1 MIDFFTALIPIAL
14 AALGSYIAI
23 QQYRTNRQKLKIEL
37 FEKRYAIYDAV
48 REYMGAII
56 RKRHSNE
63 NEQQQ
68 FLVETKGAAFLFDD
82 EIIKFIEDVWQNSI
96 DMGEWHEDELPS
108 THAQEEADDMRWFL
122 AEFGKLN
129 ERFSKYMRLPS

>member
-37 FEKRYAIYDAV
+37 FEKRYAIYEAV
-48 REYMGAII
+48 REYMGAIV
-56 RKRHSNE
+56 RKRYPTE
-63 NEQQQ
+63 KEQKQ
-68 FLVETKGAAFLFDD
+68 FLVETKGASFLFDD
-82 EIIKFIEDVWQNSI
+82 EIMKFIEEVWQRSI
-96 DMGEWHEDELPS
+96 DMCEWQQDELPS
-108 THAQEEADDMRWFL
+108 THAQEKADYMRWFS

-129 ERFSKYMRLPS
+129 ERFAKDMRLRH

>member
-48 REYMGAII
+48 CEYMGAII
-56 RKRHSNE
+56 SKRHSNE

-82 EIIKFIEDVWQNSI
+82 EIIKFIENVWQNSI

-108 THAQEEADDMRWFL
+108 THAQEEADYMRWFS

-129 ERFSKYMRLPS
+129 ERFSKYMRFH